1 MKKAQLIHIKEEIRM
16 LYKKKDKL
24 NRDLYKTHLQAAKDW
39 GKTWYLIQ
47 NSIQNS
53 LNVEIEKKYKTND
66 DKINKMTL
74 TQTDE
79 EMSLLKKGPK
89 YNLSYKRKHWISN
102 LALEAANAIML
113 LPIQE
118 QDYIRYQVA
127 YNLEKLYKQQREKHI
142 HNNRIS
148 THEYRIANQL
158 KNKLN

>member
-1 MKKAQLIHIKEEIRM
+1 M

-24 NRDLYKTHLQAAKDW
+24 NHDLYKTHLQAAKDW
-39 GKTWYLIQ
+39 GKMWYLIQ

-79 EMSLLKKGPK
+79 EMSLLNKGPK

-102 LALEAANAIML
+102 LALEAAKAIML
-113 LPIQE
+113 LSVQE

-127 YNLEKLYKQQREKHI
+127 YNLEKRYKQQREKHI
-142 HNNRIS
+142 YNNRIS